1 MDRSARYSKLPRAKK
16 PHHCSRIC
24 DGSRPLILIA
34 DDNTWMQ
41 RIVAKIVASYGWE
54 PITAADG
61 YEAVALALDCQPDVI
76 ILDLIMPDL
85 TGMHVLRLLKR
96 LPQTSAIPVLILSVA
111 TEVELLM
118 EAMKCGAAGFI
129 RKPFTRSTIYEK
141 IAAILG
147 TSTEPASPPST
158 YESEPTSETPSSQA
172 EPERQPS
179 ASSAPIA
186 RYQQQSTPPLPE
198 ELRRWLDSI

>member
-1 MDRSARYSKLPRAKK
+1 MAPAPR
-16 PHHCSRIC
+16 
-24 DGSRPLILIA
+24 ILIV

-54 PITAADG
+54 PIIAAEG
-61 YEAVALALDCQPDVI
+61 YEAVALALEHVPDVI

-96 LPQTSAIPVLILSVA
+96 LPNTSAIPVLILSVA

-141 IAAILG
+141 IAAILA
-147 TSTEPASPPST
+147 ASAETAPQPRKP
-158 YESEPTSETPSSQA
+158 ESEPTMEAHSSQP
-172 EPERQPS
+172 EPSR
-179 ASSAPIA
+179 ASSTPAAPIA
-186 RYQQQSTPPLPE
+186 RYQEQSTPPLPE

>member
-1 MDRSARYSKLPRAKK
+1 MAPA
-16 PHHCSRIC
+16 
-24 DGSRPLILIA
+24 PLILIA

-61 YEAVALALDCQPDVI
+61 YEAVALALDRQPDVI

-141 IAAILG
+141 IAAILA
-147 TSTEPASPPST
+147 TSAELPPLPPNKPA
-158 YESEPTSETPSSQA
+158 SEPTFELPSSQT
-172 EPERQPS
+172 EPERQPPV
-179 ASSAPIA
+179 ASTPIA